1 MNAPLLD
8 LPVAPVADAVVGAL
22 DTAARSAGSLGG
34 AAAAVISD
42 HMTDQM
48 VAVVEDAVERT
59 RRLDARRVLGALGI
73 VVALGAVIVLLRRHR
88 RQVQQH
94 DVADA
99 QAG

>member
-1 MNAPLLD
+1 MNSSHLD
-8 LPVAPVADAVVGAL
+8 LPIAPVADAVVGVL

-34 AAAAVISD
+34 AAAAVMSD
-42 HMTDQM
+42 QMTDQL
-48 VAVVEDAVERT
+48 VAVVGDAVERT
-59 RRLDARRVLGALGI
+59 RRLDARQVLGALGI

-88 RQVQQH
+88 RHVQQH